1 MTKHLIFIL
10 LLSLKIYSQSG
21 NEDFSNYIIIPQS
34 HLLVF
39 AAYDSLSDA
48 RFIKVSGETDN
59 QRTVIKWTIDEN
71 KTADMFEVEKSV
83 EGENYRL
90 VALVF
95 ASEKSSKENYWFV
108 DKADEKKVKYRVKLI
123 NKDKKEEYS
132 QIIEVDPVEA

>member
-1 MTKHLIFIL
+1 MTKYLIFITL
-10 LLSLKIYSQSG
+10 VAINIYSRSGSTNPNYLIARNHQS
-21 NEDFSNYIIIPQS
+21 
-34 HLLVF
+34 LLAVSDLF
-39 AAYDSLSDA
+39 TDA

-59 QRTVIKWTIDEN
+59 QRTIIKWTIDEN

-83 EGENYRL
+83 GGENYQL

-132 QIIEVDPVEA
+132 QIIEVNPAQS